1 MKFVKTGCKYAVI
14 FYTCSSA
21 KISVLESIKVMRI
34 LLVEDNR
41 RLSDSLRT
49 TLVEDGYAVDTAYDG
64 VEGEDMALLTPF
76 DIIILDIML
85 PKRDGIEVCRSLRD
99 QKMSTPI
106 LMLTARDALDDR
118 VLGLDSGADDYLV
131 KPFEIKELRARL
143 RALLRRDSGNKS
155 GNLII
160 EDLRLDPSTHYVWRA
175 DTPLDLTAK
184 EYSLLE
190 YMMRNPN
197 RLITREMV
205 ISHLWDYDQRIASNV
220 VDVYIRRLRRKV
232 DDPFKVKLIETVRGA
247 GYRLQDPER
256 N

>member
-1 MKFVKTGCKYAVI
+1 VEK
-14 FYTCSSA
+14 
-21 KISVLESIKVMRI
+21 KVMRI
-34 LLVEDNR
+34 LLVEDNH
-41 RLSDSLRT
+41 RLSDSLRA
-49 TLVEDGYAVDTAYDG
+49 TLIEDGYAVDTAYDG
-64 VEGEDMALLTPF
+64 IEGEEMALLTPY

-99 QKMSTPI
+99 QKRTAPI

-143 RALLRRDSGNKS
+143 RALLRRETGNKS
-155 GNLII
+155 GNLLI
-160 EDLRLDPSTHYVWRA
+160 ENLRLDPATHYVWR
-175 DTPLDLTAK
+175 DDKPIDLTAK
-184 EYSLLE
+184 EYALLE

-205 ISHLWDYDQRIASNV
+205 IGHLWDYDQSIASNV

-232 DDPFKVKLIETVRGA
+232 DDPFDIKLIETVRGA
-247 GYRLQDPER
+247 GYRLHDPDR
-256 N
+256 K

>member
-1 MKFVKTGCKYAVI
+1 
-14 FYTCSSA
+14 
-21 KISVLESIKVMRI
+21 MRI
-34 LLVEDNR
+34 LLIEDNH
-41 RLSDSLRT
+41 RLSDSLRA
-49 TLVEDGYAVDTAYDG
+49 TLVEDGYAVDTAFDG
-64 VEGEDMALLTPF
+64 VEGEDLALMTPY
-76 DIIILDIML
+76 DIIVLDIML

-99 QKMSTPI
+99 QKNTTPI

-143 RALLRRDSGNKS
+143 RALLRRETGNKS
-155 GNLII
+155 GNLLI
-160 EDLRLDPSTHYVWRA
+160 EDLRLDPATHFVWR
-175 DTPLDLTAK
+175 DDKPLNLTAK

-205 ISHLWDYDQRIASNV
+205 IAHLWDYDQSIASNV

-232 DDPFKVKLIETVRGA
+232 DDPYKVKLIETIRGA
-247 GYRLQDPER
+247 GYRLHDPER
-256 N
+256 K

>member
-1 MKFVKTGCKYAVI
+1 
-14 FYTCSSA
+14 
-21 KISVLESIKVMRI
+21 MRI

>member
-1 MKFVKTGCKYAVI
+1 
-14 FYTCSSA
+14 
-21 KISVLESIKVMRI
+21 MRI
-34 LLVEDNR
+34 LIIEDNR
-41 RLSDSLRT
+41 RLSDSLRA
-49 TLVEDGYAVDTAYDG
+49 TLVEDGYAVDVAFDG
-64 VEGEDMALLTPF
+64 VEGEDMALMTPY
-76 DIIILDIML
+76 DIIVLDIML

-99 QKMSTPI
+99 QKNTTPI

-118 VLGLDSGADDYLV
+118 VSGLDSGADDYLV

-143 RALLRRDSGNKS
+143 RALLRRETGNKS

-160 EDLRLDPSTHYVWRA
+160 EDLRLDPATHFVWR
-175 DTPLDLTAK
+175 DDKTLDLTAK

-205 ISHLWDYDQRIASNV
+205 IAHLWDYDQSIASNV

-247 GYRLQDPER
+247 GYRLHDPER
-256 N
+256 K

>member
-1 MKFVKTGCKYAVI
+1 
-14 FYTCSSA
+14 
-21 KISVLESIKVMRI
+21 MRI
-34 LLVEDNR
+34 LLIEDNK
-41 RLSDSLRT
+41 RLSESLRA
-49 TLVEDGYAVDTAYDG
+49 TLIEDGYAVDCAYDG
-64 VEGEDMALLTPF
+64 VEGEEMALLTPY
-76 DIIILDIML
+76 DILILDIML

-99 QKMSTPI
+99 QKNATPI

-143 RALLRRDSGNKS
+143 RALLRRETGNKS
-155 GNLII
+155 SDLRI
-160 EDLRLDPSTHYVWRA
+160 ENLRLDPATHYVWRA
-175 DTPLDLTAK
+175 EKPLDLTAK

-205 ISHLWDYDQRIASNV
+205 IAHLWDYDQRIASNV

-232 DDPFKVKLIETVRGA
+232 DDPFKVKLIETIRGA
-247 GYRLQDPER
+247 GYRLHDPGHK
-256 N
+256 

>member
-1 MKFVKTGCKYAVI
+1 
-14 FYTCSSA
+14 
-21 KISVLESIKVMRI
+21 MRI
-34 LLVEDNR
+34 LLIEDNR
-41 RLSDSLRT
+41 RLSDSLKA
-49 TLVEDGYAVDTAYDG
+49 TLIEDGYAVDTAYDG
-64 VEGEDMALLTPF
+64 VEGEDMALLTPY

-99 QKMSTPI
+99 QKKLTPI

-143 RALLRRDSGNKS
+143 RALLRRESGNKS
-155 GNLII
+155 GDLVI
-160 EDLRLDPSTHYVWRA
+160 EDLKLDPATHYVWRA
-175 DTPLDLTAK
+175 DKPLDLTAK

-205 ISHLWDYDQRIASNV
+205 IAHLWDYDQSIASNV

-232 DDPFKVKLIETVRGA
+232 DDPFEIKLIETIRGA
-247 GYRLQDPER
+247 GYRLHDPDR
-256 N
+256 K